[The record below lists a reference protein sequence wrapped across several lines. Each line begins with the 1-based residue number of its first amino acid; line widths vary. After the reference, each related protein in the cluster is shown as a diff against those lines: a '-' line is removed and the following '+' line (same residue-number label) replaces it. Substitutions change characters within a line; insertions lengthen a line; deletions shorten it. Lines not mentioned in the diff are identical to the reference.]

1 MIVRHARSIALIAAA
16 AGAFLTA
23 GCTKLA
29 LRQGYVVD
37 EALITSVQPGV
48 DNKESVMGTL
58 GRPSF
63 TGQFNEN
70 DWYYVS
76 RNTKNYA
83 FADPKAS
90 SQTILRVRFDAAGNV
105 TAVDRRG
112 IEQVASIE
120 PSSDKT
126 PTLGRDKS
134 FFEELF
140 GNIGAV
146 GSGGVSAPTGNGGGP
161 N

>member
-16 AGAFLTA
+16 AGAFATA
-23 GCTKLA
+23 GCTKLR
-29 LRQGYVVD
+29 LHQGYVAD
-37 EALITSVQPGV
+37 ETLITAVQPGV
-48 DNKESVMGTL
+48 DNKDSVLTTL
-58 GRPSF
+58 GRPTF

-76 RNTKNYA
+76 RSSRNYA
-83 FADPKAS
+83 YTQPKVNE
-90 SQTILRVRFDAAGNV
+90 QIVLRVRFDPAGNV
-105 TAVDRRG
+105 SAVDRRG
-112 IEQVASIE
+112 VEQVASID
-120 PSSDKT
+120 PSSEET

-134 FFEELF
+134 LLEELF

-146 GSGGVSAPTGNGGGP
+146 GSGGMSAPTGGP